1 MTHRTLMGLTLTAL
15 VEGLVGCGL
24 SGSPSTLPAPSPISQ
39 RPAVHPTT
47 SVSIISG
54 FVLDTGFR
62 PVVGARVEVVNG
74 SQAGT
79 FTTAGADGQFSLSGA
94 FDAGSTFRASQDG
107 YVAATQ
113 GWTCST
119 GLGTCPANGA
129 NPWLGF
135 YLDVLVAPVDIT
147 GNYTLT
153 FIADSACSDLP
164 SELRTRTYGA
174 TITPSQP
181 GNPLHTSLN
190 NTISGA
196 PFLGSFRSF
205 GIGVA
210 GHYLGFWL
218 DGGHDPPLV
227 EQVAQN
233 SYLAFSGVAAA
244 SVGTS
249 ASAITTSFDGWIEY
263 CVMPSPMGAAYNC
276 GTSNTTGDPI
286 PRQAITRAHC
296 ESKNHQLILTRR

>member
-24 SGSPSTLPAPSPISQ
+24 SGSPSTLPAPSPIPQ

-62 PVVGARVEVVNG
+62 PIVGARVEVVDG

-79 FTTAGADGQFSLSGA
+79 FTTAGADGQFSLSGT

-113 GWTCST
+113 GWNCST

-129 NPWLGF
+129 KPWLGF

-147 GNYTLT
+147 GNYTRPSSP
-153 FIADSACSDLP
+153 IARAQISRASCARERMGRRLRRRSPATRSTRPSTSRSAARRSSEASGASVSESLATTSDSGSTVATTRLWWSKWH
-164 SELRTRTYGA
+164 RTR
-174 TITPSQP
+174 
-181 GNPLHTSLN
+181 
-190 NTISGA
+190 IS
-196 PFLGSFRSF
+196 RS
-205 GIGVA
+205 
-210 GHYLGFWL
+210 
-218 DGGHDPPLV
+218 
-227 EQVAQN
+227 
-233 SYLAFSGVAAA
+233 AA
-244 SVGTS
+244 
-249 ASAITTSFDGWIEY
+249 W
-263 CVMPSPMGAAYNC
+263 
-276 GTSNTTGDPI
+276 
-286 PRQAITRAHC
+286 RQRP
-296 ESKNHQLILTRR
+296 